1 LIRYLAHKEI
11 DKTKWDNCID
21 ESCNQVIYAKTFWLD
36 EMCKWDALVLNN
48 YEAVM
53 PLTWNRKYGFYYLY
67 QPYFTKQLGV
77 FAKTITP
84 EMVNAFLSAIP
95 AKFKLWD
102 IDLMENCGDEETW
115 QLKKIVLKKRT
126 NYFLQLDESYGEL
139 YKNYKR
145 LSQRMLQKAKENE
158 IILVKNA
165 DPIEAISFYKKNYNY
180 DKNISENIYTKLY
193 NAVSIAFT
201 NKQAYTYLA
210 KTKQDEIIGAYIILK
225 DEENIYSL
233 IGGSNKKGK
242 EVGAFYLLT
251 DAVIKDNTDSKL
263 TFRFEG
269 SDKKGIAFFNSQ
281 FGALPVEYF
290 HLYYNNLPWPLSF
303 LK

>member
-1 LIRYLAHKEI
+1 MIRYLIHKEI
-11 DKTKWDNCID
+11 DKIKWGNCID
-21 ESCNQVIYAKTFWLD
+21 ESGNGVIYAKTFWLD

-67 QPYFTKQLGV
+67 QPYFIKQLGV

-95 AKFKLWD
+95 AKFKLWNVDMIENSGD
-102 IDLMENCGDEETW
+102 IQTMGL
-115 QLKKIVLKKRT
+115 QKLFLKKRT
-126 NYFLQLDESYGEL
+126 NFLLQLDKSYVEL

-165 DPIEAISFYKKNYNY
+165 DPIDAISFYKRNYNY
-180 DKNISENIYTKLY
+180 DKKITESIYTKLY
-193 NAVSIAFT
+193 NAVSIACK

-210 KTKQDEIIGAYIILK
+210 KTKQDEIIAAYIILK
-225 DEENIYSL
+225 DEKNIYSL

-242 EVGAFYLLT
+242 EVGAFYFLT
-251 DAVIKDNTDSKL
+251 DAAIKDNADSKL

-281 FGALPVEYF
+281 FGALPVEYV
-290 HLYYNNLPWPLSF
+290 HLHYNNLPWPLSF